1 MPHYNAN
8 TIHNLNPGDL
18 NWVQQWVSQMGLL
31 CLSSSTRMNKKE
43 RGEPN
48 TCTFENYSC
57 LNSEAAS
64 PTDSL

>member
-1 MPHYNAN
+1 MQHYNVN
-8 TIHNLNPGDL
+8 TI
-18 NWVQQWVSQMGLL
+18 QRVSQMGLL
-31 CLSSSTRMNKKE
+31 CHSSSRRMNKKE